1 MKYIIL
7 CFLLSSSLVLNAQAS
22 TRQIDWGP
30 ILKNKS
36 SSYKFLGLTGDTYQM
51 VFNPERENRL
61 ITHSLDH
68 RIISDEDFDYVYN
81 KQRLKIHGSIET
93 KSGLY
98 VYMHQFNKKYNE
110 WILHAS
116 EFKNGTYTEPQEIYF
131 QEIDFEKSSLKRA
144 FDYYDDQGRN
154 GSFSSGVDGGLS
166 ISEDSTKVA
175 FINHIDNP
183 KPGKQD
189 AFAIAVF
196 DDKMNLLWK
205 DVFYHSFGKED
216 GTVTQKIVTNDG
228 EIYLLA
234 KVDKENKLGGKV
246 KSRKSKNLPDFDY
259 HICHINQEG
268 ILEHT
273 VEIGAGFGAADM
285 GIFFPKDNTEQYLL
299 AGFYSNDDF
308 GRNRINGVF
317 FSYGDKNFNKSEVK
331 IHEFEKDFLENL
343 TRDRAIEKGKGVQA
357 NFAIKD
363 MLEYKDGTIGFIAE
377 ETYETQNSFG
387 NGMGFGNGVGLGNR
401 NNFQNQR
408 RTFSYHTNNIII
420 PKFDV
425 EGNLLNIQKIVKEY
439 NSEWPTTT
447 SYSLAINKG
456 KAYIIFNDFKKRK
469 EAKAMNKKGRLFTD
483 LVVIG
488 VDGEI
493 ENRETLFSNKE
504 IDLYFNTVFSGYNDK
519 VMLIGTASSR
529 NYQMGTLRFD

>member
-7 CFLLSSSLVLNAQAS
+7 CFLFSSSLALNAQAS

-61 ITHSLDH
+61 ITHSLSH
-68 RIISDEDFDYVYN
+68 RIISDEYFDYVFN

-93 KSGLY
+93 KSGSF

-110 WILHAS
+110 WVLHAS
-116 EFKNGTYTEPQEIYF
+116 EFKNGTYTAPQEIYF
-131 QEIDFEKSSLKRA
+131 QEIDFEKPSLKRA

-154 GSFSSGVDGGLS
+154 GNFSSGVDGGLS

-175 FINHIDNP
+175 FINHIDSP
-183 KPGKQD
+183 RPGKQD

-205 DVFYHSFGKED
+205 DVFYHSFGKE
-216 GTVTQKIVTNDG
+216 GGIVTQKIVTNDG
-228 EIYLLA
+228 EVYLLA

-273 VEIGAGFGAADM
+273 VDIGARFGATDM

-299 AGFYSNDDF
+299 AGFYSNDEF
-308 GRNRINGVF
+308 GPNRINGVF
-317 FSYGDKNFNKSEVK
+317 FTYGDKDFKKNEVK
-331 IHEFEKDFLENL
+331 VHKFEKGFLENL
-343 TRDRAIEKGKGVQA
+343 TLDRAIKKGKGVPST
-357 NFAIKD
+357 FAIKD

-377 ETYETQNSFG
+377 ETYFTQNTYNTGPGIGIGARNSF
-387 NGMGFGNGVGLGNR
+387 L
-401 NNFQNQR
+401 NQT
-408 RTFSYHTNNIII
+408 RTIVYNTNNIII

-425 EGNLLNIQKIVKEY
+425 EGNLLNIQKIEKEY

-456 KAYIIFNDFKKRK
+456 KAYVVFNDFKKRK
-469 EAKAMNKKGRLFTD
+469 EARAMNKKGRLFTD

-488 VDGEI
+488 VEGEI